1 MEINQTLLQQA
12 RQHILNLYN
21 HKHDARLTYH
31 NYAQVEMI
39 VKKTGDLAAQLQAPE
54 PAKEIAL
61 LAAYFHQTGYLE
73 NYPSPEWWS
82 VEKAKEFLESVQ
94 YPHIA
99 QVLLTIQNIH
109 RKKIQTAP
117 EAIVWDAIQFVCFT
131 DDYNEQSALL
141 RLELELTQQQVFQ
154 KTAWQEEQ
162 VKQLLQVQFFTPYGK
177 VHYAPKVSQNIIKQK
192 NKIEKGE
199 KETTHSSQPALF
211 AGLDAEG
218 TSRGAQTFFKSNYR
232 NHINLSA
239 IADVKANIMI
249 SVNSILISI
258 LITILTWRNITET
271 QPNIILPSV
280 IFLMTGMTSLIFA
293 VLSARPK
300 VTNLNKDVSDIN
312 IIRKNVA
319 FFGNFADLSLGQYEQ
334 AMDELLRDEALLY
347 GNMSRDMYYLGKV
360 LSRKYRYLI
369 LSYNVFMVGFV
380 LAVALFLILLFL

>member
-1 MEINQTLLQQA
+1 MAGRTSET
-12 RQHILNLYN
+12 
-21 HKHDARLTYH
+21 
-31 NYAQVEMI
+31 
-39 VKKTGDLAAQLQAPE
+39 
-54 PAKEIAL
+54 
-61 LAAYFHQTGYLE
+61 
-73 NYPSPEWWS
+73 
-82 VEKAKEFLESVQ
+82 
-94 YPHIA
+94 
-99 QVLLTIQNIH
+99 
-109 RKKIQTAP
+109 TASST
-117 EAIVWDAIQFVCFT
+117 V
-131 DDYNEQSALL
+131 
-141 RLELELTQQQVFQ
+141 
-154 KTAWQEEQ
+154 
-162 VKQLLQVQFFTPYGK
+162 FTPYGK

-199 KETTHSSQPALF
+199 KEIVQSTQPVLF

-300 VTNLNKDVSDIN
+300 VTNLNKDINDADIIQKN
-312 IIRKNVA
+312 IA
-319 FFGNFADLSLGQYEQ
+319 FFGNFVELSLAQYEQ
-334 AMDELLRDEALLY
+334 AMDEVLRDDALLY

-380 LAVALFLILLFL
+380 LAVGLFLILLFL